1 MEKARKSSFEIKNR
15 KRLGDKTNNENL
27 GYRQY
32 QSDANVSTNL
42 SVDDQYSPI
51 NQRSGRDL
59 ESYNY
64 TSEMIFLSLQDTL

>member
-51 NQRSGRDL
+51 NQRPGRDL